1 MPKPGLIK
9 NYDYVKDSQ
18 ANPADAYSTAIAVPG
33 TFTDVIFLSSHGR
46 ITPEIKRLLRRKS
59 VTYSPLH
66 IKDFNKILH
75 RLELIGTVI
84 IDVENLDITQQQ
96 KLARIIESL
105 EMANVGTIL
114 LNNRVKTPI
123 KSFSLVG
130 PQVKSFA
137 LASTMDSVSIDELW
151 FRISVNIACRCRKR
165 GSNISTRSPA
175 LPMETERIH
184 GNRLAEGLQM
194 TGKLVENI
202 SEQLRMAGLV
212 QRDFLPATLPNTEKT
227 RWAAT
232 FLPAEWVS
240 GDIYDVAR
248 IDEEHI
254 GFYVVDAVG
263 HAMPAA
269 LLTIFLKQALVMRQ
283 TIGNDYTIWEPS
295 QVIQTLNEKMAAQK
309 LSGYQFATACYCL
322 LNINSLELTYARAG
336 HPYPVLIR
344 DGQPQQLEI
353 QGPLLGIFDQ
363 SIYPQQTIQ
372 LQTGDKLL
380 IYSDGAEPFIG
391 GVDEDRGFVFND
403 EFLEVIKLPVVE
415 LIDAL
420 NNIARNKKIAPSE
433 VDDITVLALEIC

>member
-1 MPKPGLIK
+1 MPNTGLIK
-9 NYDYVKDSQ
+9 SYDYIDSSQ
-18 ANPADAYSTAIAVPG
+18 ANSEDAHSTPIAVSG
-33 TFTDVIFLSSHGR
+33 TFTDVIYLSSHSR
-46 ITPEIKRLLRRKS
+46 IPPEIKRLLRGKA
-59 VTYSPLH
+59 VTYSPLN
-66 IKDFNKILH
+66 IKDFSQILH

-105 EMANVGTIL
+105 EMANIGTIL
-114 LNNRVKTPI
+114 LNSRVKRPI

-151 FRISVNIACRCRKR
+151 FRISVNIACRKR
-165 GSNISTRSPA
+165 STDISARSPA

-212 QRDFLPATLPNTEKT
+212 QRDFLPASLPNTEKT

-240 GDIYDVAR
+240 GDIYDAAR

-283 TIGNDYTIWEPS
+283 TNGNEYKILEPS

-322 LNINSLELTYARAG
+322 LNINSLELTYSRAG

-372 LQTGDKLL
+372 LQPGDKLL

-403 EFLEVIKLPVVE
+403 EFLEAMKLPAVE

-420 NNIARNKKIAPSE
+420 NNLARNKKISPSE
-433 VDDITVLALEIC
+433 VDDITALALEIC

>member
-1 MPKPGLIK
+1 MPNTGLIK
-9 NYDYVKDSQ
+9 SYDYIDKSQ
-18 ANPADAYSTAIAVPG
+18 ANSADAHSTPITVSG
-33 TFTDVIFLSSHGR
+33 TFTDVIFLSSHSR
-46 ITPEIKRLLRRKS
+46 IPPEIKRLLRGKS
-59 VTYSPLH
+59 VTYSPLN
-66 IKDFNKILH
+66 IKDFNQILH

-84 IDVENLDITQQQ
+84 IDVENIDIKQQQ

-114 LNNRVKTPI
+114 LNSRVKKPI
-123 KSFSLVG
+123 KSFSLAG

-151 FRISVNIACRCRKR
+151 FRISVNIACRKR
-165 GSNISTRSPA
+165 GNGISSRSPA

-184 GNRLAEGLQM
+184 GNRLAEGLQL
-194 TGKLVENI
+194 TGKIVENL

-254 GFYVVDAVG
+254 GFHVTDAVG

-283 TIGNDYTIWEPS
+283 TIGNEYKILEPS

-309 LSGYQFATACYCL
+309 LSGYQFATSCYCL

-372 LQTGDKLL
+372 LQPGDKLL

-403 EFLEVIKLPVVE
+403 EFLEAMKLPAVE
-415 LIDAL
+415 LIDTL

-433 VDDITVLALEIC
+433 VDDITALALEIC